1 MQAPISNVR
10 PRVTTTPFIKQHFS
24 NQMTNQVAIELLK
37 QGNNG
42 EEILSILNVLS
53 EEDNKGEMVDYQ
65 GNPTSI

>member
-1 MQAPISNVR
+1 
-10 PRVTTTPFIKQHFS
+10 
-24 NQMTNQVAIELLK
+24 MTNQVAIELLK